1 MPRVS
6 VILPAA
12 GSGSRFGADENKI
25 FADLAGRAVFEV
37 TLAAFARR
45 PDVAQT
51 LLVVSAGDEPRIRAD
66 YAQVLAETGTQ
77 VVRGGT
83 VRGESVRNAL
93 AHVTDTADV
102 VAVHDAVRP
111 CVTDAWLDVVFTA
124 AAQTG
129 AALLAC
135 PIHGTIKRVG
145 PDGTITQTVPREG
158 LWEAQTPQAFGR
170 EILQAAYARADL
182 ANATDDCMLVEA
194 MGHPVTVVPADRR
207 NVKITTPAD
216 LAFAAAALKTLD
228 GAAPS

>member
-45 PDVAQT
+45 PDVVQT
-51 LLVVSAGDEPRIRAD
+51 LLVVSAADEPRIRAD
-66 YAQVLAETGTQ
+66 HGQVLDETGTQ
-77 VVRGGT
+77 LVPGGT
-83 VRGESVRNAL
+83 VRSESVRNAL
-93 AHVTDTADV
+93 AHVADTVDV

-111 CVTDAWLDVVFTA
+111 CVTDAWLDAVFA
-124 AAQTG
+124 AAARTG

-135 PIHGTIKRVG
+135 PIHGTIKRVDSAG
-145 PDGTITQTVPREG
+145 QIERTVPRDG
-158 LWEAQTPQAFGR
+158 LWEAQTPQAFRR
-170 EILQAAYARADL
+170 EIIRAAYAQTDL
-182 ANATDDCMLVEA
+182 SGATDDCMLVEA

-207 NVKITTPAD
+207 NVKITTRAD
-216 LAFAAAALKTLD
+216 LAFAAAALPTLRD
-228 GAAPS
+228 AAPS